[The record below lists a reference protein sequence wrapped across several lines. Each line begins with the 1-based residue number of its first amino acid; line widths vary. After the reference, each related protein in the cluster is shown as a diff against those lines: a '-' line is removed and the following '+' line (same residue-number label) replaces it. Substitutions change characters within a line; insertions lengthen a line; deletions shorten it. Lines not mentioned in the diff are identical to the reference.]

1 MCFSFRSI
9 RSCFP
14 LFVARQTKTKVKA
27 AGKYLIALICIGVS
41 PLLFVRYSPITF
53 GVDHARTTIINMV
66 MTCQVNAD
74 LALEVIPT
82 ESSESSSID
91 GSANATT
98 GNSSFSDNEKLPQEE
113 NNKFIT

>member
-1 MCFSFRSI
+1 M
-9 RSCFP
+9 
-14 LFVARQTKTKVKA
+14 
-27 AGKYLIALICIGVS
+27 GVS

-53 GVDHARTTIINMV
+53 GVDHARITIINMV

-74 LALEVIPT
+74 PALEVIPS

-91 GSANATT
+91 RSVTTTT